1 LRQIQELQKE
11 WNVLDDKEQA
21 PRNELQGHAEI
32 LKCMRNSLDLDDA
45 FELVEELG
53 RRSEHKKM
61 KR

>member
-1 LRQIQELQKE
+1 
-11 WNVLDDKEQA
+11 VLDGKELA
-21 PRNELQGHAEI
+21 PRNELQGHAKI

-45 FELVEELG
+45 IGLVEEFG